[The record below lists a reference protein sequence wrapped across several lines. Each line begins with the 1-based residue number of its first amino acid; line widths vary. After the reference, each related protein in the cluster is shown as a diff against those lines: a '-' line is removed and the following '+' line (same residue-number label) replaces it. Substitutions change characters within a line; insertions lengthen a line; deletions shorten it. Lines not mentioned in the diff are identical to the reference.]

1 MVNSLSRYFEYRDD
15 INTILFSA
23 GKESKFELLYS
34 AMKSLKKVEKIFVT
48 SASPEDL
55 LKIESGLRSLYGHD
69 RKIPQIKQY
78 TDQDGINFE
87 MKNVDAVILDS
98 DIDASTIFS
107 MTALRPKY
115 LAGRIENNSELSFEI
130 WEQYRKISEHI
141 YLECTITDD
150 KTDILN
156 WDKDSSNSV
165 ELSVVFPVYNVAK
178 YLKQCIESV
187 TAWKAPYVEFLFVND
202 GSPDESR
209 DIILQCAQMDPRIRL
224 IDKENGGC
232 ASARQRGLQE
242 AQGRYIGFVDPDDYT
257 DETMFKKLFR
267 RAMIGSYDVC
277 YCGYNCFYENSGA
290 IEKIKDPFDDRY
302 SRGTTDENLIH
313 RLIMYLR
320 VAIWRGVYRADFLRK
335 NDIGFQVNLRRFDDL
350 PFKIEIFALAKSV
363 VAIPEYLYYYR
374 LERPGQDVACD
385 DERLY
390 VHFDIFKYLNSR
402 IGEIKN
408 QKLLDYLQLSKV
420 QTHCFATQKIQ
431 RVFLKQYS
439 RMAKEDFL
447 TNNMSVLRT
456 VLLIIKY
463 FGKANL
469 KTYLKIMYGLM

>member
-1 MVNSLSRYFEYRDD
+1 
-15 INTILFSA
+15 
-23 GKESKFELLYS
+23 
-34 AMKSLKKVEKIFVT
+34 MKSLKKVEKIFIT
-48 SASPEDL
+48 SDSAKDL
-55 LKIESGLRSLYGHD
+55 SEIESGLRSSYGYNS
-69 RKIPQIKQY
+69 KIPQIERY
-78 TDQDGINFE
+78 TDQDGRNFE
-87 MKNVDAVILDS
+87 MKNVDAVILNPG
-98 DIDASTIFS
+98 IDVSMIS
-107 MTALRPKY
+107 LMTALRPQY
-115 LAGRIENNSELSFEI
+115 LVGRIENNSELAFEI
-130 WEQYRKISEHI
+130 WEQYREISEHI
-141 YLECTITDD
+141 YLECMIADD
-150 KTDILN
+150 KVDILN

-209 DIILQCAQMDPRIRL
+209 DIILQYAKRDPRIKL

-257 DETMFKKLFR
+257 DETMFKKLFS

-290 IEKIKDPFDDRY
+290 IEKIKDTLDDRY
-302 SRGTTDENLIH
+302 SQGTTDENLIH

-320 VAIWRGVYRADFLRK
+320 VAIWRGVYRADFLKK
-335 NDIGFQVNLRRFDDL
+335 NDINFQVNLRRFDDL
-350 PFKIEIFALAKSV
+350 PFKIEVFALAKSV

-431 RVFLKQYS
+431 KVFLKQYS
-439 RMAKEDFL
+439 KMAKEDFL

-456 VLLIIKY
+456 VLLIVKY

-469 KTYLKIMYGLM
+469 KTYLKIMFGLM